1 MDKTTGSTGGPTC
14 DSLKASSGCAAP
26 PTPAPTPAPPLS
38 TSSSVPSCDFE
49 SSCSGW
55 QSTGQHKWKVRSGST
70 PSGGTGPTGDHTTG
84 AGQYTYVESSRPNS
98 PNKDF
103 ILESAPVALSSD
115 ASVSFWYSMGGA
127 AMGTMILEAK
137 SNGAFKQIWTKS
149 GNQGVNWQQAS
160 VDIGS
165 DVTGLRFKATTGLSW
180 SSDFALDDIT
190 SSAKATPLPTS
201 QPTYAPTA
209 TPASQQLPVVAAAS
223 NLTQGVEDS
232 LDGVA
237 AAVPE
242 TTQDVKKAKRALRNA
257 KGALQNLGTALK
269 SVATSGAAAGSL
281 AQLIRPGRRPIT
293 ATTNDDDDDEVEHP
307 SGDCSEL
314 QGAARKFCVKRELA
328 HRSRIDPS
336 VRIVGAEATRDHEIS
351 ISITD
356 PAPSVSEYQY
366 VQFTSDQLRSPKD
379 AIILVPADAACDE
392 SLEMRT
398 LRKVLVPPINP
409 LARST
414 DTFGVIAMHLNPDAS
429 PDAIQRTSIQ
439 SIDPGAYK
447 LAYVRELATLP
458 EEKYVFSEVFQVQAG
473 LPSRPGKVT
482 VRKQGEQV
490 QLSWKPSLFNGGAAA
505 VFYEVQYCRPVGAE
519 GRNCD
524 WTPLGTDPRAG
535 TSLTLAR
542 LPDGCSSGCTFRS
555 IAINEHGYSKPGYV
569 VV

>member
-1 MDKTTGSTGGPTC
+1 
-14 DSLKASSGCAAP
+14 
-26 PTPAPTPAPPLS
+26 
-38 TSSSVPSCDFE
+38 
-49 SSCSGW
+49 
-55 QSTGQHKWKVRSGST
+55 
-70 PSGGTGPTGDHTTG
+70 
-84 AGQYTYVESSRPNS
+84 
-98 PNKDF
+98 
-103 ILESAPVALSSD
+103 
-115 ASVSFWYSMGGA
+115 
-127 AMGTMILEAK
+127 MGTMILEAK
-137 SNGAFKQIWTKS
+137 SNGAFQQIWTKS
-149 GNQGVNWQQAS
+149 GNQGANWQQAS
-160 VDIGS
+160 VDIGVG
-165 DVTGLRFKATTGLSW
+165 VTGLRFKATTRGW

-190 SSAKATPLPTS
+190 SSAKGTPLPTS
-201 QPTYAPTA
+201 QPTSSPTA
-209 TPASQQLPVVAAAS
+209 SPASLQVPVVASAS
-223 NLTQGVEDS
+223 SRTQGVEDS

-242 TTQDVKKAKRALRNA
+242 YTQDVKKAQRALRKA
-257 KGALQNLGTALK
+257 KGALDDLGTTLNNA
-269 SVATSGAAAGSL
+269 ATSGAAAGSL

-293 ATTNDDDDDEVEHP
+293 AATNDDDEVEHP

-314 QGAARKFCVKRELA
+314 QGAARKFCDKKESA
-328 HRSRIDPS
+328 HRARVDPS

-392 SLEMRT
+392 SLERRT

-409 LARST
+409 MARST

-429 PDAIQRTSIQ
+429 PDAMQRTSIQ

-482 VRKQGEQV
+482 VRKQGENL
-490 QLSWKPSLFNGGAAA
+490 QLSWKPSLFNGGTTA

-519 GRNCD
+519 GRSCD
-524 WTPLGTDPRAG
+524 WTPLETDPGEG
-535 TSLTLAR
+535 TTLALDR
-542 LPDGCSSGCTFRS
+542 LPDGCSSGCRFRS
-555 IAINEHGYSKPGYV
+555 LAINEHGYSKPGYV
-569 VV
+569 V